1 MSRGRGQ
8 ALETVPVE
16 RRLATNEAR
25 QRLYELV
32 SEMSRLRKGRASL
45 LERAV
50 EVGPRGRG
58 GALLIPSVD
67 VKATL
72 EEMDKQQDEIE
83 ALQDQIEELALAQLI
98 SERRDTP
105 ESSLTSLERL
115 AANLGRSHLLTEE

>member
-1 MSRGRGQ
+1 MQ
-8 ALETVPVE
+8 AVPIE

-25 QRLYELV
+25 ERLYKLV

-50 EVGPRGRG
+50 EVGPRGKG

-67 VKATL
+67 VQATL
-72 EEMDKQQDEIE
+72 DEMAKQQDDIE
-83 ALQDQIEELALAQLI
+83 ALQDQIEELALANLI
-98 SERRDTP
+98 SERRDAP

-115 AANLGRSHLLTEE
+115 AANLGRSHLLAEE